1 MWLDALM
8 AHIYPSLHQLKMRE
22 TMLTESQST
31 ALMCR
36 YSELHTVYNRETPH
50 NYLYTICHISY
61 SLHCED
67 HM

>member
-8 AHIYPSLHQLKMRE
+8 GHIYLSLHQLKMRQ
-22 TMLTESQST
+22 TMLIESQST

-36 YSELHTVYNRETPH
+36 YTELHAVYNGETPH
-50 NYLYTICHISY
+50 SNTISHISY
-61 SLHCED
+61 SFHCED